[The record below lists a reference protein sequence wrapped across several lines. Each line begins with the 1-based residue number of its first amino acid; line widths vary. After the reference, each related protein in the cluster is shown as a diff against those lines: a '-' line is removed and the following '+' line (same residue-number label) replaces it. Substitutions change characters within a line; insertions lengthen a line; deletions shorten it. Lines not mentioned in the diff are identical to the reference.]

1 MTPTIFFELTS
12 ADAAVACARLLR
24 ERGFEKI
31 EAYTPYGIP
40 ELEKLITTRTR
51 IPWASLAAG
60 LFGAL
65 FSYSVIWFCN
75 AYDYP
80 LDVGGRPLNSIPADI
95 PIMFETAVLFSAL
108 ATLFALLL
116 RSGLPRLAHPL
127 FEIEGFERVSVDRY
141 WIGVDA
147 KAETDLPYDD
157 FEKLGARVVHPARR
171 KS

>member
-1 MTPTIFFELTS
+1 MTPTLFFELTS

-40 ELEKLITTRTR
+40 ELEKLITARTR
-51 IPWASLAAG
+51 IPWVSLAAG

-65 FSYSVIWFCN
+65 FAYSLIWFCN

-80 LDVGGRPLNSIPADI
+80 LDVGGRPLNSIPADV

-108 ATLFALLL
+108 ATFFVLLL

-127 FEIEGFERVSVDRY
+127 FEVEGFERVSVDRY

-147 KAETDLPYDD
+147 SGDASLTYDD
-157 FEKLGARVVHPARR
+157 FEKLGARVIRPARSR
-171 KS
+171 S